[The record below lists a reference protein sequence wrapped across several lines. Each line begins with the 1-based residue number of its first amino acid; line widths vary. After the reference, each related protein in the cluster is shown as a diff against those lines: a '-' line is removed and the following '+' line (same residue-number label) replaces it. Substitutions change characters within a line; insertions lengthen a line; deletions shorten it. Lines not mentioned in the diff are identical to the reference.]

1 MIRRW
6 LHRLRHNRRGTTT
19 LEYALLMPLL
29 FGVIFVSIEI
39 TFILFADASLESA
52 ANNVARAGRIGITDA
67 SGNVVRPNCDQLK
80 NMLIAN
86 LPGWVHSKDLAFNV
100 TVYHANDTPPSTTS
114 QCNAT
119 TSSTGNP
126 GDMAIYTFSVE
137 RTGFT
142 GFITWVIGSN
152 PLKISRSIL
161 VQNEL

>member
-6 LHRLRHNRRGTTT
+6 LQCLRHDRRGATA
-19 LEYALLMPLL
+19 LEYAVLMPLL
-29 FGVIFVSIEI
+29 FGVIFVAIEI

-52 ANNVARAGRIGITDA
+52 ANNVARAGRIGVTDA
-67 SGNVVRPNCDQLK
+67 SGNVVRPTCTQLK
-80 NMLIAN
+80 NMMVAN
-86 LPGWVHSKDLAFNV
+86 LPGWVHSQDLAFNV
-100 TVYHANDTPPSTTS
+100 TVYHAGDTPPSTTS
-114 QCNAT
+114 QCGS

-142 GFITWVIGSN
+142 GFITWVMGNKSIRS
-152 PLKISRSIL
+152 SRSIL

>member
-1 MIRRW
+1 MIRHW
-6 LHRLRHNRRGTTT
+6 LQRLRYNRRGATA

-52 ANNVARAGRIGITDA
+52 ANNVTRAGRIGITDA
-67 SGNVVRPNCDQLK
+67 SGNVVRPNCGQLK
-80 NMLIAN
+80 DMMVAN

-100 TVYHANDTPPSTTS
+100 TVYHAGDTPPSTTS
-114 QCNAT
+114 QCGAN
-119 TSSTGNP
+119 SNTGNP

-142 GFITWVIGSN
+142 GFITWVMGSN
-152 PLKISRSIL
+152 TLQLSRSIL